1 MAPTAATA
9 CKYFPKR
16 IPIFALYPYLTMTTD
31 SSYLQ
36 DSLFVTGH
44 LPGQPQSLEQLP
56 LVGKVNKVIETK
68 TDSHCGNE
76 KTEKGFKLS
85 EAVFV
90 QKKESE
96 GVKNRNQ
103 GACPEGN
110 GP

>member
-1 MAPTAATA
+1 
-9 CKYFPKR
+9 
-16 IPIFALYPYLTMTTD
+16 MTTN

-36 DSLFVTGH
+36 HSLFVTGH

-56 LVGKVNKVIETK
+56 LVGKVNKIIETK